1 VTKPGAEHEKRRRS
15 GIAPGAS
22 GLPIFDACYGDGGVV
37 NEAGVVRHSS
47 LDSLLD
53 LGLFTYTR
61 QKKLSPAKIADMD
74 INNF

>member
-1 VTKPGAEHEKRRRS
+1 MLSAKSADDRVLRLGHH
-15 GIAPGAS
+15 
-22 GLPIFDACYGDGGVV
+22 LPIFDACYGDGGVV

-53 LGLFTYTR
+53 IGLFTYIR